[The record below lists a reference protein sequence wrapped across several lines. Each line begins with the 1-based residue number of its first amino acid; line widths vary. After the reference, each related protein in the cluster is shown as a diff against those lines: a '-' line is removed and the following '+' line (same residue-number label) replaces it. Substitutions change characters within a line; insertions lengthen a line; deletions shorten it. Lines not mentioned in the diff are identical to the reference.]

1 MAELTDKQRKFV
13 SEYLVDLNATQAAIR
28 AGYSQKTADRIGPQ
42 LVGKTCVRE
51 AIEAAQKRREKRTE
65 ITQDRVVQELARI
78 AFGNSRSVMS
88 WGPGGLVLRNSNDLN
103 EDEAAL
109 VSEVRETTTKDGGS
123 MALKTHDKLKAL
135 ELLGKHL
142 GMFDKRPEDP
152 AETEECGVLVTP
164 GIISEEEWL
173 AATKK

>member
-1 MAELTDKQRKFV
+1 MAGLTPKQRKFV
-13 SEYLVDLNATQAAIR
+13 AEYLVDLNATRAAIR
-28 AGYSQKTADRIGPQ
+28 AGYSAKTADRIGPE
-42 LVGKTCVRE
+42 LLGKTCVRE
-51 AIEAAQKRREKRTE
+51 AVEAAQKRREKRTE
-65 ITQDRVVQELARI
+65 ITQDRVLNELARV
-78 AFGNSRSVMS
+78 AFGNSRAVMS
-88 WGPGGLVLRNSNDLN
+88 WGPEGLVLRNSDELT

-123 MALKTHDKLKAL
+123 MALKTHDKMKAL

-142 GMFDKRPEDP
+142 GMFDKKQEDQSGDDDS
-152 AETEECGVLVTP
+152 GVLVVP

>member
-1 MAELTDKQRKFV
+1 MAGLTPKQRKFV

-28 AGYSQKTADRIGPQ
+28 AGFSQKTARAQGQRLLTKVDIA
-42 LVGKTCVRE
+42 T
-51 AIEAAQKRREKRTE
+51 AIAAAQAKREKRTE

-142 GMFDKRPEDP
+142 GMFEKKPEDH
-152 AETEECGVLVTP
+152 AEAEECGVLVTP